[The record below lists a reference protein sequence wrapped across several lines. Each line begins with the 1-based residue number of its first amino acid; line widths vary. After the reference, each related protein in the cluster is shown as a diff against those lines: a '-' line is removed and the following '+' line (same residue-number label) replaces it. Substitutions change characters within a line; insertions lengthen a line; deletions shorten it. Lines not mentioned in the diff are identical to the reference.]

1 MTTKLLLT
9 TCVCGL
15 FSQAAIAAAI
25 VWQAPIELAQGRGE
39 KGPWQQNDSRYD
51 YVDDGTVAIAGDGI
65 YVAWVAQASKDV
77 WLQALTLNGASRGAP
92 LNVARSGATFS
103 WLPRLAPA
111 PGGEVFL
118 LWQEIMFSGGAH
130 GGEIF
135 FACAQAGARSAST
148 PRNLSRSRGGDGKGR
163 ITDAVW
169 HNGSLDLA
177 VGTNGAVFAAW
188 TDYDGAL
195 WFARARDTTRSFSAP
210 RRINAADKPARAPSL
225 AVARD
230 GTVYLA
236 WTPGTDPAA
245 DIQLVRSND
254 GGVSFGPALAIAP
267 GPDYSDA
274 PKLAVDRNGRLH
286 LAYAQTRGD
295 AFEPAEIR
303 YTYSD
308 DKGVRFTVPR
318 TVSAGDA
325 RFPDLVVDPQGGV
338 AIVWERFSDA
348 QLARGLGLALS
359 RDLGANFAA
368 PVPVPASADPD
379 GGINGSHQ
387 GRLMRKLALGAGR
400 IAIVNSA
407 LAEDRHSR
415 VWLMQGR
422 LTPLPPR
429 S

>member
-1 MTTKLLLT
+1 MKLFLT
-9 TCVCGL
+9 ISLYAFCA
-15 FSQAAIAAAI
+15 QAALAIAAPI

-51 YVDDGTVAIAGDGI
+51 YVDDGTVAIARDGI

-77 WLQALTLNGASRGAP
+77 WLQAFTLEGA
-92 LNVARSGATFS
+92 ARSAPRNIAPSGTTFS

-111 PGGEVFL
+111 ANGGVL
-118 LWQEIMFSGGAH
+118 VLWQEIIFSGGAH
-130 GGEIF
+130 GGEVF
-135 FACAQAGARSAST
+135 FARVQAGARGASA
-148 PRNLSRSRGGDGKGR
+148 PQNLSRSRGGDGKGR

-177 VGTNGAVFAAW
+177 LDANGAVFAAW

-195 WFARARDTTRSFSAP
+195 WFVRTRAASAPFSAP
-210 RRINAADKPARAPSL
+210 RRLNAADQPARAPSL
-225 AVARD
+225 TVARD
-230 GTVYLA
+230 GTLYLA

-245 DIQLVRSND
+245 DIQLMRSND
-254 GGVSFGPALAIAP
+254 GGASFGPALPVAP

-274 PKLAVDRNGRLH
+274 PKLAVDQNGRLH
-286 LAYAQTRGD
+286 VAYAQTRGD

-308 DKGVRFTVPR
+308 DKGAHFAASR

-325 RFPDLVVDPQGGV
+325 RFPDLAVDADGHI
-338 AIVWERFSDA
+338 AIVWEQFSDA
-348 QLARGLGLALS
+348 QARGLGLALS
-359 RDLGANFAA
+359 QDFGARFAA
-368 PVPVPASADPD
+368 PVTVPGSVDA
-379 GGINGSHQ
+379 GEGINGSHQ

-400 IAIVNSA
+400 IAVVNSA
-407 LAEDRHSR
+407 LAQDRHSR

-422 LTPLPPR
+422 LAPLRPR
-429 S
+429 

>member
-1 MTTKLLLT
+1 MTMKLFLT
-9 TCVCGL
+9 TCLCGL
-15 FSQAAIAAAI
+15 LPHVALAAPIA
-25 VWQAPIELAQGRGE
+25 WQAPIEIAQGRGE

-51 YVDDGTVAIAGDGI
+51 YVDDGTVAIARDGI
-65 YVAWVAQASKDV
+65 YVAWVAQATKDV
-77 WLQALTLNGASRGAP
+77 WLQAFTLNGASRGAP
-92 LNVARSGATFS
+92 LNIARSGATFS

-111 PGGEVFL
+111 ADGGVL
-118 LWQEIMFSGGAH
+118 MLWQEIIFSGGAH

-135 FACAQAGARSAST
+135 FARARAGARSAST
-148 PRNLSRSRGGDGKGR
+148 PQNLSRSQGGDGKGR
-163 ITDAVW
+163 ITDTVW

-177 VGTNGAVFAAW
+177 VGANGAVFVAW

-195 WFARARDTTRSFSAP
+195 WFTRARAVAAPFAAP
-210 RRINAADKPARAPSL
+210 RRINADDKPARAPSL

-245 DIQLVRSND
+245 DIHLARSSD
-254 GGVSFGPALAIAP
+254 GGASFGPAVAVAP

-274 PKLAVDRNGRLH
+274 PKLAVDRNGRVH
-286 LAYAQTRGD
+286 LAYAQTHGD

-308 DKGVRFTVPR
+308 DKGVRFAAPR

-325 RFPDLVVDPQGGV
+325 RFPHIAVDVQGHV
-338 AIVWERFSDA
+338 AIVWDQFNDA

-359 RDLGANFAA
+359 RDFGARFAA
-368 PVPVPASADPD
+368 PVTVPASVDPN

-422 LTPLPPR
+422 LTPLRPR
-429 S
+429 